1 MAVPLAIASIA
12 GTAISAYGQFQ
23 AGSAQSRI
31 AEQNAQIAEANARQ
45 SDLATADQLEQLA
58 TRTRLTIGKQKTG
71 FAKAGV
77 KREGTVL
84 DVLTETANKADRD
97 AYRISETGRFTREGF
112 ITQAAQERYRGKV
125 AKQQSLIGAGS
136 TLLTGFGQTGL
147 AYRLG
152 QSGGTPLTTRSV

>member
-12 GTAISAYGQFQ
+12 GTAMSAYGQIQ
-23 AGSAQSRI
+23 AGSAKSRI

-45 SDLATADQLEQLA
+45 SELATADQLEQLA
-58 TRTRLTIGKQKTG
+58 SHTRLVLGKQKAG

-77 KREGTVL
+77 KRSGTVL

-97 AYRISETGRFTREGF
+97 AYRIKETGRFAVEGF
-112 ITQAAQERYRGKV
+112 TTQAAQQRYMGKV
-125 AKQQSLIGAGS
+125 AKQQSYFGAGS
-136 TLLTGFGQTGL
+136 TLLTGFGQTAL

-152 QSGGTPLTTRSV
+152 KMG